1 MLNSQRTSSNYFLRP
16 PLNKETLST
25 REIAFF
31 FFPLVLN
38 VQLMSISHTVIN
50 GALARLEDYITAL
63 AGMSVALVV
72 HLFIASPSYQ
82 NHTITIAMVR
92 GRKSVVGVLIF
103 IGLVAL
109 YVAVML
115 SLIAFTPLGDFIL
128 IKLLGTPTN
137 VAVEAQKALYILAF
151 LPFFTGIRG
160 FCQGLIIRARKT
172 SQVSFATGVRVAALF
187 IFLLIGHKWFYGAQ
201 FGAFALV
208 SCVVTE
214 TLVISWF
221 AWRVGLPPNRG
232 ETEKSTA
239 EILRYSF
246 PLAYS
251 SCLQQTI
258 PLLISSI
265 IGRLHDGALALAA
278 FGVIRGFLFLLAGPM
293 RNLQQAYLTLVKTT
307 ADNRTLL
314 RFSFIVS
321 LCLGFL
327 ILLTAGP
334 LNSFVLGQL
343 LGVETDL
350 RHYLQLPL
358 AACSIF
364 PFFYGLTNLLRGWF
378 AGADQTA
385 QLGKSTLLKSS
396 FLLLLWWP
404 LVAWQPPISGIAM
417 AISLLLAA
425 ELLESCYLYY
435 QRQQQ
440 PEIVRHAA
448 PL

>member
-1 MLNSQRTSSNYFLRP
+1 MNEKGLT
-16 PLNKETLST
+16 T

-50 GALARLEDYITAL
+50 GALARLDDYITAL

-92 GRKSVVGVLIF
+92 GRKSMIGVLIF

-115 SLIAFTPLGDFIL
+115 SLIAFTPLGDLIL
-128 IKLLGTPTN
+128 IKLLGTPAE
-137 VAVEAQKALYILAF
+137 VAVEAKKALYILAF

-172 SQVSFATGVRVAALF
+172 SLVSFATGVRVAALF
-187 IFLLIGHKWFYGAQ
+187 VFLLVGHKWFYGAQ

-214 TLVISWF
+214 TLVISLL
-221 AWRVGLPPNRG
+221 AWKTGLPQNRG
-232 ETEKSTA
+232 ETEKTTV

-293 RNLQQAYLTLVKTT
+293 RNLQQAYLTLVKTVE
-307 ADNRTLL
+307 DNRILL
-314 RFSFIVS
+314 RFSFIIS
-321 LCLGFL
+321 LSLGFL
-327 ILLTAGP
+327 VLLTAGP
-334 LNSFVLGQL
+334 LNQFFLGQL

-378 AGADQTA
+378 AGADQTG
-385 QLGKSTLLKSS
+385 QLGRSTLLKSG
-396 FLLLLWWP
+396 FLLILWWP
-404 LVAWQPPISGIAM
+404 LVAWQPPISGIAI
-417 AISLLLAA
+417 AIGLLLAA
-425 ELLESCYLYY
+425 EMLESFYLYY

-440 PEIVRHAA
+440 SEKIRHAA

>member
-1 MLNSQRTSSNYFLRP
+1 MTKKNLTT
-16 PLNKETLST
+16 K
-25 REIAFF
+25 EIAFF

-50 GALARLEDYITAL
+50 GALARLDDYVTAL

-92 GRKSVVGVLIF
+92 GRKSLVGVLIF
-103 IGLVAL
+103 IGLVAV

-115 SLIAFTPLGDFIL
+115 SLIAFTPLGNLIL
-128 IKLLGTPTN
+128 IKLLGTPAE
-137 VAVEAQKALYILAF
+137 VAVEAKKALYILAI

-172 SQVSFATGVRVAALF
+172 SLVSFATGVRVVALF
-187 IFLLIGHKWFYGAQ
+187 GFLSIGYKWFYGAQ
-201 FGAFALV
+201 LGAFALV

-214 TLVISWF
+214 TLVICWL
-221 AWRVGLPPNRG
+221 AWKVHPPLNGG
-232 ETEKSTA
+232 ETEKTTG

-265 IGRLHDGALALAA
+265 IGRLHDGAMALAA

-293 RNLQQAYLTLVKTT
+293 RNLQQAYLTLVKTV

-314 RFSFIVS
+314 RFSVVIS
-321 LCLGFL
+321 IGLGL
-327 ILLTAGP
+327 LVLLTAWP
-334 LNSFVLGQL
+334 LNQFILGYL
-343 LGVETDL
+343 LGIKTEL

-358 AACSIF
+358 AACTIF
-364 PFFYGLTNLLRGWF
+364 PLFYGLTNLLRGWF
-378 AGADQTA
+378 AGASQTG
-385 QLGKSTLLKSS
+385 QLGRSTLLKSG
-396 FLLLLWWP
+396 FLLLIWWP
-404 LVAWQPPISGIAM
+404 LVLWQPPVSGITI
-417 AISLLLAA
+417 AIGLLLAA
-425 ELLESCYLYY
+425 EILESSYLYY

-440 PEIVRHAA
+440 SEEVRQAA

>member
-1 MLNSQRTSSNYFLRP
+1 MVIEKRLTI
-16 PLNKETLST
+16 

-31 FFPLVLN
+31 FFPLILN
-38 VQLMSISHTVIN
+38 IQLMSISHTVIN
-50 GALARLEDYITAL
+50 GALARLDDYITAL

-92 GRKSVVGVLIF
+92 GRKSMFGVLIF
-103 IGLVAL
+103 IGLVAV
-109 YVAVML
+109 YVAAML
-115 SLIAFTPLGDFIL
+115 SLIAFTPLGDFVL
-128 IKLLGTPTN
+128 VKLLGTPPKI
-137 VAVEAQKALYILAF
+137 VIEAKKALYILAF

-160 FCQGLIIRARKT
+160 FCQGLIIRARRT
-172 SQVSFATGVRVAALF
+172 SLVSFATGVRVAALV
-187 IFLLIGHKWFYGAQ
+187 IFLSVGHKYFQGAQ

-214 TLVISWF
+214 TLVIMWL
-221 AWRVGLPPNRG
+221 AWKTHIPFKG
-232 ETEKSTA
+232 EDPEKTTR

-265 IGRLHDGALALAA
+265 IGRLSDGALALAA

-293 RNLQQAYLTLVKTT
+293 RNLQQAYLTLVKTVD
-307 ADNRTLL
+307 DNRTLIH
-314 RFSFIVS
+314 FSIMIAAG
-321 LCLGFL
+321 LGLL

-334 LNSFVLGQL
+334 FNQLILGKL
-343 LGVETDL
+343 LGVKNDL
-350 RHYLQLPL
+350 RTYLQWPL
-358 AACSIF
+358 AACAVF
-364 PFFYGLTNLLRGWF
+364 PAFYGLTNLLRGWF
-378 AGADQTA
+378 AGADQTT
-385 QLGKSTLLKSS
+385 QLGRSTLLKSG

-404 LVAWQPPISGIAM
+404 LVSWQPPVSGIAI
-417 AISLLLAA
+417 AISLLIAA
-425 ELLESCYLYY
+425 EILESSYLYW
-435 QRQQQ
+435 QRHQQS
-440 PEIVRHAA
+440 ESIRHAA

>member
-1 MLNSQRTSSNYFLRP
+1 MLNNRP
-16 PLNKETLST
+16 ICCNCSRDLLLNEKGLTT
-25 REIAFF
+25 REITFF
-31 FFPLVLN
+31 FFPLILN
-38 VQLMSISHTVIN
+38 IQLMSISHTIIN
-50 GALARLEDYITAL
+50 GALARLDDYITAL

-92 GRKSVVGVLIF
+92 GRKSMVGVLIF
-103 IGLVAL
+103 IGLVAV

-115 SLIAFTPLGDFIL
+115 SLIAFTPLGDFVL
-128 IKLLGTPTN
+128 IKLLGTPVE
-137 VAVEAQKALYILAF
+137 VAVEAKKALYILAF

-172 SQVSFATGVRVAALF
+172 SLVSLATGVRVAALF
-187 IFLLIGHKWFYGAQ
+187 LFLMVGHKWFYGAQ

-214 TLVISWF
+214 TLVISWL
-221 AWRVGLPPNRG
+221 AWKTGLPQNRG
-232 ETEKSTA
+232 ETEKSTR

-278 FGVIRGFLFLLAGPM
+278 FGVLRGFLFLLAGPM
-293 RNLQQAYLTLVKTT
+293 RNLQQAYLTLVKTM
-307 ADNRTLL
+307 ADYRTLF
-314 RFSFIVS
+314 RFGFIIS
-321 LCLGFL
+321 ISLGFL

-334 LNSFVLGQL
+334 LNPFILGRL
-343 LGVETDL
+343 LGIETGL
-350 RHYLQLPL
+350 RHYLQWPL
-358 AACSIF
+358 AACSVF
-364 PFFYGLTNLLRGWF
+364 PFLYGLTNLLRGWF
-378 AGADQTA
+378 AGADQTG
-385 QLGKSTLLKSS
+385 QLGRSTLLKSV
-396 FLLLLWWP
+396 FLLILWWP
-404 LVAWQPPISGIAM
+404 LVAWQPPVSGITI
-417 AISLLLAA
+417 AIGLLLAA
-425 ELLESCYLYY
+425 EMLESFYLYY

-440 PEIVRHAA
+440 PEKIRHAA

>member
-1 MLNSQRTSSNYFLRP
+1 MNEKSLT
-16 PLNKETLST
+16 T

-50 GALARLEDYITAL
+50 GALARLDDYITAL

-92 GRKSVVGVLIF
+92 GRKSLIGVLIF
-103 IGLVAL
+103 IGLVAM

-115 SLIAFTPLGDFIL
+115 SLIAFTPLGDLVL
-128 IKLLGTPTN
+128 IKLLGTPAA
-137 VAVEAQKALYILAF
+137 VAMEAKKALYILAF

-172 SQVSFATGVRVAALF
+172 SMVSLATGVRVAALF
-187 IFLLIGHKWFYGAQ
+187 AFLLIGHKWFYGAQ

-214 TLVISWF
+214 TLVISWL
-221 AWRVGLPPNRG
+221 AWKVGLPQNRG
-232 ETEKSTA
+232 ETEKTTA

-251 SCLQQTI
+251 SCLQQTV

-278 FGVIRGFLFLLAGPM
+278 FGVLRGFLFLLAGPM
-293 RNLQQAYLTLVKTT
+293 RNLQQAYLTLVKTME
-307 ADNRTLL
+307 DNRTLL
-314 RFSFIVS
+314 RFSFTIS
-321 LCLGFL
+321 ICLGFL
-327 ILLTAGP
+327 VLLTAGP
-334 LNSFVLGQL
+334 LNQFFLGQL

-364 PFFYGLTNLLRGWF
+364 PFLYGLTNLLRGWF
-378 AGADQTA
+378 AGADQTG
-385 QLGKSTLLKSS
+385 QLGRSTLLKSG
-396 FLLLLWWP
+396 FLLILWWP
-404 LVAWQPPISGIAM
+404 LVAWQPPVSGIIIAVG
-417 AISLLLAA
+417 LLLAA
-425 ELLESCYLYY
+425 EILESSYLYH

-440 PEIVRHAA
+440 SENIRRAA

>member
-1 MLNSQRTSSNYFLRP
+1 MTDKDLTT
-16 PLNKETLST
+16 K
-25 REIAFF
+25 EIAFF

-50 GALARLEDYITAL
+50 GALARLDDYVTAL

-92 GRKSVVGVLIF
+92 GRKSLLGVLIF
-103 IGLVAL
+103 ISLVAI
-109 YVAVML
+109 YVAIML
-115 SLIAFTPLGDFIL
+115 ALIAFTPLGDLIL
-128 IKLLGTPTN
+128 IKLLGTPAE
-137 VAVEAQKALYILAF
+137 VAAEAKKALYVLAI

-172 SQVSFATGVRVAALF
+172 SLVSFATGVRVAALF
-187 IFLLIGHKWFYGAQ
+187 GFLSVGYKWFCGAQ
-201 FGAFALV
+201 LGAFALV

-214 TLVISWF
+214 TLVICWL
-221 AWRVGLPPNRG
+221 AWKVHPPLDSG
-232 ETEKSTA
+232 EPEKTTR
-239 EILRYSF
+239 EIMRYSF

-293 RNLQQAYLTLVKTT
+293 RNLQQAYLTLVKTVV
-307 ADNRTLL
+307 DNRTLL
-314 RFSFIVS
+314 RFSLVIS
-321 LCLGFL
+321 IGLGL
-327 ILLTAGP
+327 LVLLTAGP
-334 LNSFVLGQL
+334 LNEFILGDL
-343 LGVETDL
+343 LGIETDL

-358 AACSIF
+358 AACTIF
-364 PFFYGLTNLLRGWF
+364 PLFYGLTNLLRGWF
-378 AGADQTA
+378 AGASQTG
-385 QLGKSTLLKSS
+385 QLGRSTLLKSG
-396 FLLLLWWP
+396 FLLIMWWP
-404 LVAWQPPISGIAM
+404 LVIWQPPVSGIAI
-417 AISLLLAA
+417 AIGLLLAA
-425 ELLESCYLYY
+425 EILESSYLYY

-440 PEIVRHAA
+440 PAEIRRAA

>member
-1 MLNSQRTSSNYFLRP
+1 
-16 PLNKETLST
+16 
-25 REIAFF
+25 
-31 FFPLVLN
+31 
-38 VQLMSISHTVIN
+38 MSISHTVIN
-50 GALARLEDYITAL
+50 GALARLDDYITAL

-92 GRKSVVGVLIF
+92 GRKSLIGVLIF
-103 IGLVAL
+103 ISLVAI

-115 SLIAFTPLGDFIL
+115 SLIAFTPLGDFVL
-128 IKLLGTPTN
+128 IKLLGTPVE
-137 VAVEAQKALYILAF
+137 VAAEAKKALYILAF

-172 SQVSFATGVRVAALF
+172 SLVSFATGVRVMALF
-187 IFLLIGHKWFYGAQ
+187 GFLSIGHKWFYGAQ

-214 TLVISWF
+214 TLIISWL
-221 AWRVGLPPNRG
+221 AWKTGLPQNRG
-232 ETEKSTA
+232 ETEKTTG
-239 EILRYSF
+239 EVLCYSF

-278 FGVIRGFLFLLAGPM
+278 FGVIRGFLFMLAGPM
-293 RNLQQAYLTLVKTT
+293 RNLQQAYLTLVKTR

-314 RFSFIVS
+314 RFSFTIS

-327 ILLTAGP
+327 VLLAAGP
-334 LNSFVLGQL
+334 LNQFLLGQL

-358 AACSIF
+358 AACSVF

-378 AGADQTA
+378 SGADQTG
-385 QLGKSTLLKSS
+385 QLGRSTLLKSG

-404 LVAWQPPISGIAM
+404 LVAWQPPISGIAI
-417 AISLLLAA
+417 AISLLLTA
-425 ELLESCYLYY
+425 EILESFYLYY

-440 PEIVRHAA
+440 SEKIRHSA

>member
-1 MLNSQRTSSNYFLRP
+1 MTEKSLT
-16 PLNKETLST
+16 T

-38 VQLMSISHTVIN
+38 VQLMSVSHTVIN
-50 GALARLEDYITAL
+50 GALARLDDYVTAL

-92 GRKSVVGVLIF
+92 GRKSMISVLIF
-103 IGLVAL
+103 IGLIAI

-115 SLIAFTPLGDFIL
+115 SLIAFTPIGDFVL
-128 IKLLGTPTN
+128 IKLLGTP
-137 VAVEAQKALYILAF
+137 AQIAAEAKKALYILAF

-160 FCQGLIIRARKT
+160 FCQGLIIRARRT
-172 SQVSFATGVRVAALF
+172 SLVSFATGVRVAALF
-187 IFLLIGHKWFYGAQ
+187 VFLSVGYNFFSGAQ
-201 FGAFALV
+201 LGAFALV
-208 SCVVTE
+208 NCIVTE
-214 TLVISWF
+214 SLVI
-221 AWRVGLPPNRG
+221 AWLAWKTHVPFKGGSAEKTTG
-232 ETEKSTA
+232 EV
-239 EILRYSF
+239 LRYSF

-265 IGRLHDGALALAA
+265 VGRLHDGALALAA

-293 RNLQQAYLTLVKTT
+293 RNLQQAYLTLVKTMD
-307 ADNRTLL
+307 DNRTLL
-314 RFSFIVS
+314 RFSLIIS
-321 LCLGFL
+321 LCLGSL
-327 ILLTAGP
+327 VLLTAGP
-334 LNSFVLGQL
+334 LNQFFLGHL

-350 RHYLQLPL
+350 RHYLQWPL

-378 AGADQTA
+378 AGADQTG
-385 QLGKSTLLKSS
+385 QLGRSTLLKSG
-396 FLLLLWWP
+396 FLLLTWWP
-404 LVAWQPPISGIAM
+404 LVAWQPPISGITI
-417 AISLLLAA
+417 AIGLLLAA
-425 ELLESCYLYY
+425 EILESAYLYH

-440 PEIVRHAA
+440 SEIIRSSA

>member
-1 MLNSQRTSSNYFLRP
+1 MNEKGLT
-16 PLNKETLST
+16 T

-38 VQLMSISHTVIN
+38 VQLMSISHTIIN
-50 GALARLEDYITAL
+50 GALARLDDYITAL

-92 GRKSVVGVLIF
+92 GRKSVIGVLIF
-103 IGLVAL
+103 ISLVAL

-115 SLIAFTPLGDFIL
+115 SLIALTPLGDLVL
-128 IKLLGTPTN
+128 IKLLGTPAD
-137 VAVEAQKALYILAF
+137 VVIEAKKALYILAF

-172 SQVSFATGVRVAALF
+172 SLVSLATGVRVAALF
-187 IFLLIGHKWFYGAQ
+187 IFLMVGHKWFYGAQ

-208 SCVVTE
+208 SCVITE
-214 TLVISWF
+214 TLVI
-221 AWRVGLPPNRG
+221 AWLAWKTHIPFKEG
-232 ETEKSTA
+232 EAEKTTR

-246 PLAYS
+246 PMAYS

-265 IGRLHDGALALAA
+265 IGRLSDGALALAA

-293 RNLQQAYLTLVKTT
+293 RNLQQAYLTLVKTME
-307 ADNRTLL
+307 DNRTLL
-314 RFSFIVS
+314 RFSLFLS
-321 LCLGFL
+321 LSLGL
-327 ILLTAGP
+327 LVLLTAGP
-334 LNSFVLGQL
+334 LNRFFLGQL
-343 LGVETDL
+343 LGVEVDL

-358 AACSIF
+358 AACAVF

-378 AGADQTA
+378 AGADQTG
-385 QLGKSTLLKSS
+385 QLVRSTFLKSG
-396 FLLLLWWP
+396 FLLVLWWP
-404 LVAWQPPISGIAM
+404 LVASQPPVSGIAI
-417 AISLLLAA
+417 AIGLLLAA
-425 ELLESCYLYY
+425 EVLESLYLYY

-440 PEIVRHAA
+440 PVEIRHAA

>member
-1 MLNSQRTSSNYFLRP
+1 MIEKRLT
-16 PLNKETLST
+16 T

-50 GALARLEDYITAL
+50 GALARLDDYITAL

-92 GRKSVVGVLIF
+92 GRRSMFSVLIF
-103 IGLVAL
+103 IGLVAA
-109 YVAVML
+109 YVAIML
-115 SLIAFTPLGDFIL
+115 ALIAFSPLGDFVL
-128 IKLLGTPTN
+128 CNLLGTPPE
-137 VAVEAQKALYILAF
+137 VVIEAKKALYILAF

-160 FCQGLIIRARKT
+160 FCQGLIIRARRT
-172 SQVSFATGVRVAALF
+172 TLVSLATGVRVAAL
-187 IFLLIGHKWFYGAQ
+187 IGFLSVGHKYFSGAQ

-214 TLVISWF
+214 TLVIMWL
-221 AWRVGLPPNRG
+221 AWKTHIPFQGKDNDR
-232 ETEKSTA
+232 TTW

-265 IGRLHDGALALAA
+265 IGRLSDGAMALAA

-293 RNLQQAYLTLVKTT
+293 RNLQQAYLTLVKTVD
-307 ADNRTLL
+307 DNRVLL
-314 RFSFIVS
+314 RFSFV
-321 LCLGFL
+321 LATALGL
-327 ILLTAGP
+327 LVLLTAGP
-334 LNSFVLGQL
+334 LNQSILGQL
-343 LGVETDL
+343 LGVENDL
-350 RHYLQLPL
+350 RTYLQWPL
-358 AACSIF
+358 AACSVF
-364 PFFYGLTNLLRGWF
+364 PIFYGLTNLLRGWF
-378 AGADQTA
+378 AGADQTN
-385 QLGKSTLLKSS
+385 QLGRSTLLKSC

-404 LVAWQPPISGIAM
+404 LVTWQLPVSGVAIA
-417 AISLLLAA
+417 IGLLIAA
-425 ELLESCYLYY
+425 EILESSYLYW
-435 QRQQQ
+435 QRRHQSDA
-440 PEIVRHAA
+440 IRHAA

>member
-1 MLNSQRTSSNYFLRP
+1 MTEKSLT
-16 PLNKETLST
+16 T

-38 VQLMSISHTVIN
+38 VQLMSISHTIIN
-50 GALARLEDYITAL
+50 GALARLDDYIIAL

-92 GRKSVVGVLIF
+92 GRKSMISVLIF
-103 IGLVAL
+103 IGLVAI
-109 YVAVML
+109 YVAIML
-115 SLIAFTPLGDFIL
+115 SLIAFTPLGDFVL
-128 IKLLGTPTN
+128 IKILGTPAE
-137 VAVEAQKALYILAF
+137 VAIEAKKALYILAF

-160 FCQGLIIRARKT
+160 FCQGLIIRARRT
-172 SQVSFATGVRVAALF
+172 SLVSFATGVRVAALLV
-187 IFLLIGHKWFYGAQ
+187 FLLVGHKWFYGAQ

-214 TLVISWF
+214 SLVI
-221 AWRVGLPPNRG
+221 AWLAWKTHIPFKEGVS
-232 ETEKSTA
+232 EKTTA

-293 RNLQQAYLTLVKTT
+293 RNLQQAYLTLVKTME
-307 ADNRTLL
+307 DNRILL
-314 RFSFIVS
+314 RFSFTIS

-327 ILLTAGP
+327 VLLTAGP
-334 LNSFVLGQL
+334 LNQFFLGQL
-343 LGVETDL
+343 LGIETDL

-358 AACSIF
+358 AACAIF

-378 AGADQTA
+378 AGADQTG
-385 QLGKSTLLKSS
+385 QLGRSTLLKSG

-404 LVAWQPPISGIAM
+404 LVAWQPPVSGIAI
-417 AISLLLAA
+417 AIGLLLAA
-425 ELLESCYLYY
+425 EILESFYLYH

-440 PEIVRHAA
+440 SEKIRHAA